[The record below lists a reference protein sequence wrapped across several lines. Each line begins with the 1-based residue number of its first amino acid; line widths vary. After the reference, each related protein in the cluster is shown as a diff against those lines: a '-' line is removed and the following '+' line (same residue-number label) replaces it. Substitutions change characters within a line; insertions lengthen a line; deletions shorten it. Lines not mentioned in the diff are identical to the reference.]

1 MTFSLVA
8 RCAASGHFGVA
19 VTSSSPAV
27 AARCAFVRAGTGAVA
42 SQNVTD
48 PRLGPRVLDTMA
60 SGQGAAAAVGQVTD
74 TADNTGWRQLLA
86 VDAQGGTAIFS
97 GDHALGISA
106 EGQAQDAAS
115 AGNLL
120 ANPGVPAAVLAG
132 FASSSGHLGDRLMA
146 ALFAGLENPF
156 DAGRYHALIVA
167 QLPACLTATAH
178 SEAGEIMAL
187 EHASAPLY
195 GVQFHPESV
204 LTPQGRKLISNFLT
218 LATAFGGAQKAARA

>member
-48 PRLGPRVLDTMA
+48 PRLGPRVLDAMA

-97 GDHALGISA
+97 GDHALGINA

-146 ALFAGLENPF
+146 ALFAGL
-156 DAGRYHALIVA
+156 DAGGEAGPLHSAGMLIAGEQSWPLVD
-167 QLPACLTATAH
+167 LRCDW
-178 SEAGEIMAL
+178 SEACPIRAL
-187 EHASAPLY
+187 DAAWQVYRPQMDDYVIRALDPAASPSY
-195 GVQFHPESV
+195 GVA
-204 LTPQGRKLISNFLT
+204 GDDR
-218 LATAFGGAQKAARA
+218 

>member
-48 PRLGPRVLDTMA
+48 PRLGPRVLDAMA

-86 VDAQGGTAIFS
+86 VDAQGVTAIFS
-97 GDHALGISA
+97 GDHALGINA

-146 ALFAGLENPF
+146 ALFAGL
-156 DAGRYHALIVA
+156 DAGGEAGPLHSAGMLIAGEQSWPLVD
-167 QLPACLTATAH
+167 LRCDW
-178 SEAGEIMAL
+178 SEACPIRAL
-187 EHASAPLY
+187 DAAWQVYRPQMDDYVIRALDPAASPSY
-195 GVQFHPESV
+195 GVA
-204 LTPQGRKLISNFLT
+204 GDDR
-218 LATAFGGAQKAARA
+218 

>member
-97 GDHALGISA
+97 GDHALGINA

-146 ALFAGLENPF
+146 ALFAGL
-156 DAGRYHALIVA
+156 DAGGEAGPLHSAGMLIAGEQSWPLVD
-167 QLPACLTATAH
+167 LRCDW
-178 SEAGEIMAL
+178 SEACPIRAL
-187 EHASAPLY
+187 DAAWQVYRPQMDDYVIRALDPAASPSY
-195 GVQFHPESV
+195 GVA
-204 LTPQGRKLISNFLT
+204 GDDR
-218 LATAFGGAQKAARA
+218 

>member
-146 ALFAGLENPF
+146 ALFAGL
-156 DAGRYHALIVA
+156 DAGG
-167 QLPACLTATAH
+167 
-178 SEAGEIMAL
+178 EAG
-187 EHASAPLY
+187 PLY
-195 GVQFHPESV
+195 SAGMLIAGEQSWPLVDLRCDWSETCPIRALDAAWQVYRPQMDDYVIRALDPAASPSYGVA
-204 LTPQGRKLISNFLT
+204 GDDR
-218 LATAFGGAQKAARA
+218 

>member
-48 PRLGPRVLDTMA
+48 PRLGPRVLDAMA

-146 ALFAGLENPF
+146 ALFAGL
-156 DAGRYHALIVA
+156 DAGGEAGPLHSAGMLIAGEQSWPLVD
-167 QLPACLTATAH
+167 LRCDW
-178 SEAGEIMAL
+178 SEACPIRAL
-187 EHASAPLY
+187 DAAWQVYRPQMDDYVIRALDPAASPSY
-195 GVQFHPESV
+195 GVA
-204 LTPQGRKLISNFLT
+204 GDDR
-218 LATAFGGAQKAARA
+218 

>member
-48 PRLGPRVLDTMA
+48 PRLGPRVLDAMA

-74 TADNTGWRQLLA
+74 TADNTSWRQLLA

-146 ALFAGLENPF
+146 ALFAGL
-156 DAGRYHALIVA
+156 DAGGEAGPLHSAGMLIAGEQSWPLVD
-167 QLPACLTATAH
+167 LRCDW
-178 SEAGEIMAL
+178 SEACPIRAL
-187 EHASAPLY
+187 DAAWQVYRPQMDDYVIRALDPAASPSY
-195 GVQFHPESV
+195 GVA
-204 LTPQGRKLISNFLT
+204 GDDR
-218 LATAFGGAQKAARA
+218 

>member
-1 MTFSLVA
+1 
-8 RCAASGHFGVA
+8 
-19 VTSSSPAV
+19 
-27 AARCAFVRAGTGAVA
+27 
-42 SQNVTD
+42 
-48 PRLGPRVLDTMA
+48 MA
-60 SGQGAAAAVGQVTD
+60 MVKAMAKAMVKE
-74 TADNTGWRQLLA
+74 
-86 VDAQGGTAIFS
+86 VD
-97 GDHALGISA
+97 
-106 EGQAQDAAS
+106 
-115 AGNLL
+115 
-120 ANPGVPAAVLAG
+120 
-132 FASSSGHLGDRLMA
+132 
-146 ALFAGLENPF
+146 PF

>member
-8 RCAASGHFGVA
+8 HCAASGHFGVA

-48 PRLGPRVLDTMA
+48 PRLGPRVLDAMA

-146 ALFAGLENPF
+146 ALFAGL
-156 DAGRYHALIVA
+156 DAGGEAGPLHSAGMLIAGEQSWPLVD
-167 QLPACLTATAH
+167 LRCDW
-178 SEAGEIMAL
+178 SEACPIRAL
-187 EHASAPLY
+187 DAAWQVYRPQMDDYVIRALDPAASPSY
-195 GVQFHPESV
+195 GVA
-204 LTPQGRKLISNFLT
+204 GDDR
-218 LATAFGGAQKAARA
+218 

>member
-146 ALFAGLENPF
+146 ALFAGL
-156 DAGRYHALIVA
+156 DAGG
-167 QLPACLTATAH
+167 
-178 SEAGEIMAL
+178 EAGPLHSAGMLIAGEQSWPLVDLRCDWTEACPIRAL
-187 EHASAPLY
+187 DAAWQVYRPQMDDYVIRALDPAASPSY
-195 GVQFHPESV
+195 GVA
-204 LTPQGRKLISNFLT
+204 GDDR
-218 LATAFGGAQKAARA
+218 

>member
-48 PRLGPRVLDTMA
+48 PRLGPWVLDAMA

-86 VDAQGGTAIFS
+86 VDAQGVTAIFS
-97 GDHALGISA
+97 GDHALGINA

-146 ALFAGLENPF
+146 ALFAGL
-156 DAGRYHALIVA
+156 DAGGEAGPLHSAGMLIAGEQSWPLVD
-167 QLPACLTATAH
+167 LRCDW
-178 SEAGEIMAL
+178 SEACPIRAL
-187 EHASAPLY
+187 DAAWQVYRPQMDDYVIRALDPAASPSY
-195 GVQFHPESV
+195 GVA
-204 LTPQGRKLISNFLT
+204 GDDR
-218 LATAFGGAQKAARA
+218 

>member
-146 ALFAGLENPF
+146 ALFAGL
-156 DAGRYHALIVA
+156 DAGGEAGPLHSAGMLIAGEQSWPLVD
-167 QLPACLTATAH
+167 LRCDW
-178 SEAGEIMAL
+178 SEACPIRAL
-187 EHASAPLY
+187 DAAWQVYRPQMDDYVIRALDPAASPSY
-195 GVQFHPESV
+195 GVA
-204 LTPQGRKLISNFLT
+204 GDDR
-218 LATAFGGAQKAARA
+218 

>member
-48 PRLGPRVLDTMA
+48 PRLGPRVLDAMA

-86 VDAQGGTAIFS
+86 VDVQGGTAIFS

-146 ALFAGLENPF
+146 ALFAGL
-156 DAGRYHALIVA
+156 DAGGEAGPLHSAGMLIAGEQSWPLVD
-167 QLPACLTATAH
+167 LRCDW
-178 SEAGEIMAL
+178 SEACPIRAL
-187 EHASAPLY
+187 DAAWQVYRPQMDDYVIRALDPAASPSY
-195 GVQFHPESV
+195 GVA
-204 LTPQGRKLISNFLT
+204 GDDR
-218 LATAFGGAQKAARA
+218 

>member
-48 PRLGPRVLDTMA
+48 PRLGPRVLDAMA

-86 VDAQGGTAIFS
+86 GDAQGGTAIFS

-146 ALFAGLENPF
+146 ALFAGL
-156 DAGRYHALIVA
+156 DAGGEAGPLHSAGMLIAGEQSWPLVD
-167 QLPACLTATAH
+167 LRCDW
-178 SEAGEIMAL
+178 SEACPIRAL
-187 EHASAPLY
+187 DAAWQVYRPQMDDYVIRALDPAASPSY
-195 GVQFHPESV
+195 GVA
-204 LTPQGRKLISNFLT
+204 GDDR
-218 LATAFGGAQKAARA
+218 

>member
-48 PRLGPRVLDTMA
+48 PRLGPRVLDAMA
-60 SGQGAAAAVGQVTD
+60 SGQGAAAAVRQVTD
-74 TADNTGWRQLLA
+74 TADNTSWRQLLA

-146 ALFAGLENPF
+146 ALFAGL
-156 DAGRYHALIVA
+156 DAGGEAGPLHSAGMLIAGV
-167 QLPACLTATAH
+167 QSWPLVDLRCDW
-178 SEAGEIMAL
+178 SEACPIRAL
-187 EHASAPLY
+187 DAAWQVYRPQMDDYVIRALDPAASPSY
-195 GVQFHPESV
+195 GVA
-204 LTPQGRKLISNFLT
+204 GDDR
-218 LATAFGGAQKAARA
+218 

>member
-74 TADNTGWRQLLA
+74 TADNTSWRQLLA

-146 ALFAGLENPF
+146 ALFAGL
-156 DAGRYHALIVA
+156 DAGGEAGPLHSAGMLIAGEQSWPLVD
-167 QLPACLTATAH
+167 LRCDW
-178 SEAGEIMAL
+178 SEACPIRAL
-187 EHASAPLY
+187 DAAWQVYRPQMDDYVIRALDPAASPSY
-195 GVQFHPESV
+195 GVA
-204 LTPQGRKLISNFLT
+204 GDDR
-218 LATAFGGAQKAARA
+218 

>member
-48 PRLGPRVLDTMA
+48 PRLGPRVLDAMA

-74 TADNTGWRQLLA
+74 TADNTGWRQLLV

-146 ALFAGLENPF
+146 ALFAGL
-156 DAGRYHALIVA
+156 DAGGEAGPLHSAGMLIAGEQSWPLVD
-167 QLPACLTATAH
+167 LRCDW
-178 SEAGEIMAL
+178 SEACPIRAL
-187 EHASAPLY
+187 DAAWQVYRPQMDDYVIRALDPAASPSY
-195 GVQFHPESV
+195 GVA
-204 LTPQGRKLISNFLT
+204 GDDR
-218 LATAFGGAQKAARA
+218 

>member
-48 PRLGPRVLDTMA
+48 PRLGPRVLDAMA

-86 VDAQGGTAIFS
+86 VDVQGGTAIFS

-146 ALFAGLENPF
+146 ALFAGL
-156 DAGRYHALIVA
+156 DAGGEAGPLHSAGMLIAGV
-167 QLPACLTATAH
+167 QSWPLVDLRCDW
-178 SEAGEIMAL
+178 SEACPIRAL
-187 EHASAPLY
+187 DAAWQVYRPQMDDYVIRALDPAASPSY
-195 GVQFHPESV
+195 GVA
-204 LTPQGRKLISNFLT
+204 GDDR
-218 LATAFGGAQKAARA
+218 

>member
-60 SGQGAAAAVGQVTD
+60 SGQGAAAAVRQVTD
-74 TADNTGWRQLLA
+74 TADNTSWRQLLA

-146 ALFAGLENPF
+146 ALFAGL
-156 DAGRYHALIVA
+156 DAGGEAGPLHSAGMLIAGEQSWPLVD
-167 QLPACLTATAH
+167 LRCDW
-178 SEAGEIMAL
+178 SEACPIRAL
-187 EHASAPLY
+187 DAAWQVYRPQMDDYVIRALDPAASPSY
-195 GVQFHPESV
+195 GVA
-204 LTPQGRKLISNFLT
+204 GDDR
-218 LATAFGGAQKAARA
+218 

>member
-48 PRLGPRVLDTMA
+48 PRLGPRVLDAMA

-146 ALFAGLENPF
+146 ALFAGL
-156 DAGRYHALIVA
+156 DAGGEAGPLHSAGMLIAGV
-167 QLPACLTATAH
+167 QSWPLVDLRCDW
-178 SEAGEIMAL
+178 SEACPIRAL
-187 EHASAPLY
+187 DAAWQVYRPQMDDYVIRALDPAASPSY
-195 GVQFHPESV
+195 GVA
-204 LTPQGRKLISNFLT
+204 GDDR
-218 LATAFGGAQKAARA
+218 

>member
-74 TADNTGWRQLLA
+74 TADNTGWRQLLV

-146 ALFAGLENPF
+146 ALFAGL
-156 DAGRYHALIVA
+156 DAGGEAGPLHSAGMLIAGV
-167 QLPACLTATAH
+167 QSWPLVDLRCDW
-178 SEAGEIMAL
+178 SEACPIRAL
-187 EHASAPLY
+187 DAAWQVYRPQMDDYVIRALDPAASPSY
-195 GVQFHPESV
+195 GVA
-204 LTPQGRKLISNFLT
+204 GDDR
-218 LATAFGGAQKAARA
+218 

>member
-86 VDAQGGTAIFS
+86 VDVQGGTAIFS

-132 FASSSGHLGDRLMA
+132 FASSSGHLGARLLA
-146 ALFAGLENPF
+146 ALFAGL
-156 DAGRYHALIVA
+156 DAGGEAGPLHSAGMLIAGEQSWPLVD
-167 QLPACLTATAH
+167 LRCDW
-178 SEAGEIMAL
+178 SEACPIRAL
-187 EHASAPLY
+187 DAAWQVYRPQMDDYVIRALDPAASPSY
-195 GVQFHPESV
+195 GVA
-204 LTPQGRKLISNFLT
+204 GDDR
-218 LATAFGGAQKAARA
+218 

>member
-19 VTSSSPAV
+19 VTSSSPAA

-48 PRLGPRVLDTMA
+48 PRLGPRVLDAMA

-97 GDHALGISA
+97 GDHALGVSA

-146 ALFAGLENPF
+146 ALFAGL
-156 DAGRYHALIVA
+156 DAGGEAGPLHSAGMLIAGEQSWPLVD
-167 QLPACLTATAH
+167 LRCDW
-178 SEAGEIMAL
+178 SEACPIRAL
-187 EHASAPLY
+187 DAAWQVYRPQMDDYVIRALDPAASPSY
-195 GVQFHPESV
+195 GVA
-204 LTPQGRKLISNFLT
+204 GDDR
-218 LATAFGGAQKAARA
+218 

>member
-86 VDAQGGTAIFS
+86 VDVQGGTAIFS

-146 ALFAGLENPF
+146 ALFAGL
-156 DAGRYHALIVA
+156 DAGGEAGPPHSARMLIAGEQSWPLVD
-167 QLPACLTATAH
+167 LRCDW
-178 SEAGEIMAL
+178 SEACPIRAL
-187 EHASAPLY
+187 DAAWQVYRPQMDDYVIRALDPAASPSY
-195 GVQFHPESV
+195 GVA
-204 LTPQGRKLISNFLT
+204 GDDR
-218 LATAFGGAQKAARA
+218 

>member
-146 ALFAGLENPF
+146 ALFAGL
-156 DAGRYHALIVA
+156 DAGGEAGPLHAAGMLIAGEQSWPLVD
-167 QLPACLTATAH
+167 LRCDW
-178 SEAGEIMAL
+178 SEACPIRAL
-187 EHASAPLY
+187 DAAWQVYRPQMDDYVIRALDPAASPSY
-195 GVQFHPESV
+195 GVA
-204 LTPQGRKLISNFLT
+204 GDDR
-218 LATAFGGAQKAARA
+218 

>member
-48 PRLGPRVLDTMA
+48 PRLGPRVLDAMA

-74 TADNTGWRQLLA
+74 TADNTIWRQLLA

-146 ALFAGLENPF
+146 ALFAGL
-156 DAGRYHALIVA
+156 DAGGEAGPLHSAGMLIAGEQSWPLVD
-167 QLPACLTATAH
+167 LRCDW
-178 SEAGEIMAL
+178 SEACPIRAL
-187 EHASAPLY
+187 DAAWQVYRPQMDDYVIRALDPAASPSY
-195 GVQFHPESV
+195 GVA
-204 LTPQGRKLISNFLT
+204 GDDR
-218 LATAFGGAQKAARA
+218 

>member
-48 PRLGPRVLDTMA
+48 PRLGPRVLDAMA

-74 TADNTGWRQLLA
+74 TADNTSWRQLLA

-146 ALFAGLENPF
+146 ALFAGL
-156 DAGRYHALIVA
+156 DAGGEAGPLHSAGMLIAGV
-167 QLPACLTATAH
+167 QSWPLVDLRCDW
-178 SEAGEIMAL
+178 SEACPIRAL
-187 EHASAPLY
+187 DAAWQVYRPQMDDYVIRALDPAASPSY
-195 GVQFHPESV
+195 GVA
-204 LTPQGRKLISNFLT
+204 GDDR
-218 LATAFGGAQKAARA
+218 

>member
-19 VTSSSPAV
+19 VTSSSPAA

-48 PRLGPRVLDTMA
+48 PRLGPRVLDAMA

-146 ALFAGLENPF
+146 ALFAGL
-156 DAGRYHALIVA
+156 DAGGEAGPLHSAGMLIAGEQSWPLVD
-167 QLPACLTATAH
+167 LRCDW
-178 SEAGEIMAL
+178 SEACPIRAL
-187 EHASAPLY
+187 DAAWQVYRPQMDDYVIRALDPAASPSY
-195 GVQFHPESV
+195 GVA
-204 LTPQGRKLISNFLT
+204 GDDR
-218 LATAFGGAQKAARA
+218 

>member
-48 PRLGPRVLDTMA
+48 PRLGPRVLDAMA
-60 SGQGAAAAVGQVTD
+60 SGQGAAAAVRQVTD
-74 TADNTGWRQLLA
+74 TADNTSWRQLLA

-146 ALFAGLENPF
+146 ALFAGL
-156 DAGRYHALIVA
+156 DAGGEAGPLHSAGMLIAGEQSWPLVD
-167 QLPACLTATAH
+167 LRCDW
-178 SEAGEIMAL
+178 SEACPIRAL
-187 EHASAPLY
+187 DAAWQVYRPQMDDYVIRALDPAASPSY
-195 GVQFHPESV
+195 GVA
-204 LTPQGRKLISNFLT
+204 GDDR
-218 LATAFGGAQKAARA
+218 

>member
-48 PRLGPRVLDTMA
+48 PRLGPRVLDAMA

-146 ALFAGLENPF
+146 ALFAGL
-156 DAGRYHALIVA
+156 DAGG
-167 QLPACLTATAH
+167 
-178 SEAGEIMAL
+178 EAGPLHSAGMLIAGEQSWPLVDLRCDWTEACPIRAL
-187 EHASAPLY
+187 DAAWQVYRPQMDDYVIRALDPAASPSY
-195 GVQFHPESV
+195 GVA
-204 LTPQGRKLISNFLT
+204 GDDR
-218 LATAFGGAQKAARA
+218 